1 MPTVTVTIEPTD
13 TLPTA
18 LTERLTRVDE
28 DDAELTRRELVRVL
42 LVAGEDTVDVET
54 PIIHPDWERGDPCPG
69 CGEHNLS
76 VMAADEDLYQS
87 RNGEFTYCQNET
99 VIGVQTLIFC
109 PTCETYLRDSPQAGI

>member
-42 LVAGEDTVDVET
+42 LVAGEDAIDVET
-54 PIIHPDWERGDPCPG
+54 PIIHPDWERGEPCPE
-69 CGEHNLS
+69 CGELNLS

-87 RNGEFTYCQNET
+87 RNDEFTYCQNET
-99 VIGVQTLIFC
+99 AIGVHTSIFC
-109 PTCETYLRDSPQAGI
+109 PACETYLRDSPQTGV